1 MIKNTYYFHF
11 VINLR
16 ITIIKERS
24 GDMDSGE
31 LLKKLRVERGI
42 SQKNLAHNI
51 TTRNT
56 LSRYET
62 GKNSIPFV
70 ILLEFLDKLNITMD
84 EFVLYLE
91 LDSIRKKNKKI
102 KDFIKATRENRG
114 SRKYTLEI
122 IRKKANTTRDIVDIR
137 NYLIIKTLDWYTL
150 PIEKRKLN
158 KNDKEH
164 LDHFA
169 NYLEKVNEWG
179 RFEMISFSSL
189 LFLFDTNY
197 ISQRLTEIERKI
209 EKYNDFEIFHPILS
223 SLYNN
228 AFLLMLERKNIHFS
242 KQYLQKFEAT
252 HHRLLFAKDTQI
264 SIQFYKALICH
275 IEGDSIKGRK
285 RIMKILQGLEL
296 LEMDSLINEFKFD
309 LIKFEKIYCIPP
321 IFE

>member
-1 MIKNTYYFHF
+1 
-11 VINLR
+11 
-16 ITIIKERS
+16 
-24 GDMDSGE
+24 MDSGE

-51 TTRNT
+51 TTINT

-91 LDSIRKKNKKI
+91 FDSIRKKNKKI

-137 NYLIIKTLDWYTL
+137 NYLIIKTFDWYTL

-197 ISQRLTEIERKI
+197 ISQRLTEI
-209 EKYNDFEIFHPILS
+209 
-223 SLYNN
+223 
-228 AFLLMLERKNIHFS
+228 ERKNIHFS